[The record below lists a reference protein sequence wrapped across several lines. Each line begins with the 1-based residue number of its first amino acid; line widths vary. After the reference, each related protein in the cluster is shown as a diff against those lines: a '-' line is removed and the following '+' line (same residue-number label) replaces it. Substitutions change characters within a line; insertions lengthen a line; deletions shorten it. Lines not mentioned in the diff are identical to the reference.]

1 MALRFDEA
9 WGHFLVGGGEMPDD
23 KPFFRF
29 HPGAYE
35 RGSFIASERTCQV
48 CRRASVWRYN
58 ASVHVAGDPP
68 IVCARCVADG
78 RLSAFC
84 SGRHVMHDADFT
96 EDIADVL
103 AEEVMQRTPGF
114 STFNA
119 FEWPASRGKPMA
131 YIGHGDEAATWENPA
146 AARAIRK
153 LYADEGDPLEGT
165 TPYALVFREID
176 GTRHVAIMDHD

>member
-1 MALRFDEA
+1 
-9 WGHFLVGGGEMPDD
+9 
-23 KPFFRF
+23 
-29 HPGAYE
+29 
-35 RGSFIASERTCQV
+35 
-48 CRRASVWRYN
+48 
-58 ASVHVAGDPP
+58 
-68 IVCARCVADG
+68 
-78 RLSAFC
+78 
-84 SGRHVMHDADFT
+84 MHDADFT